1 MNRPGRGIRLRCVL
15 LWTGVLCLCLG
26 FPLRG
31 QNRQT
36 LRFMEYNVEN
46 LFDTIPSTDHKD
58 ADFTPQGTMQWTS
71 PRYWAKLSR
80 VSRVIAS
87 CGHEGIPPALVA
99 LVEVENDSVVSHLVH
114 RTRLARWHYDCCI
127 TRSADVRGINVAL
140 LYQAR
145 WFRPLATHS
154 LRVSPPSADLRPTR
168 DVLHVTGLLPTM
180 DTLDIMVCHWPSR
193 KGGREAAR
201 YRDKVA
207 SSLRA
212 YADSVMHMR
221 LHPMLVITGDFN
233 SYADEPVVCR
243 SLGAVPWAD
252 EPPPEASSLFLM
264 SASLRAGH
272 GIRGTYKF
280 RGEWNQLDHFVVNG
294 SWLTA
299 GSGHWTT
306 HPSLCRIV
314 DFPFLLEGMDSEG
327 GPRPYRTYLGTYYHG
342 GFSDHLPLVLDLVGA
357 DAP

>member
-1 MNRPGRGIRLRCVL
+1 MSRLAQGARLCGVL
-15 LWTGVLCLCLG
+15 LWTGVVCLCLSL
-26 FPLRG
+26 PVCG

-46 LFDTIPSTDHKD
+46 LFDTIPSSIHQD

-71 PRYWAKLSR
+71 PRYWAKLNR

-87 CGHEGIPPALVA
+87 AGHEGIPPIWVA

-114 RTRLARWHYDCCI
+114 RTRLARWHYDYCI
-127 TRSADVRGINVAL
+127 THSADVRGINVAL

-154 LRVSPPSADLRPTR
+154 LRVNPPSADMRQTR
-168 DVLHVTGLLPTM
+168 DVLHVVGELPSS

-201 YRDKVA
+201 YRCLVA
-207 SSLRA
+207 RSLHT
-212 YADSVMHMR
+212 YADSVMHTR
-221 LHPMLVITGDFN
+221 QHPRVIITGDFN
-233 SYADEPVVCR
+233 SYADEPVVNR
-243 SLGAVPWAD
+243 VLGAATLAD
-252 EPPPEASSLFLM
+252 EPSPAADSLFLM

-294 SWLTA
+294 GWLST
-299 GSGHWTT
+299 GSSRLST
-306 HPSLCRIV
+306 HPSLCHIV
-314 DFPFLLEGMDSEG
+314 DFPFLLEGMDSEN

-342 GFSDHLPLVLDLVGA
+342 GFSDHLPLVLDLMVT